1 MSISSDASFRS
12 SGREKGSFYF
22 PELDGLRFF
31 AFLLVF
37 IHHTE
42 LFYMI
47 PQLRFL
53 HDFGWAGVD
62 LFFALS
68 AFLFTKL
75 LLVELQVSG
84 TISFTRF
91 YMRRIFRI
99 WPVYYLYVAISLLLF
114 TIGAHNV
121 LTGEAGLRLIGLLTF
136 TDNIFSAISGY
147 NPIPLVGHLWTIG
160 YEEQFYIF
168 IPLLISMLARFSVKS
183 RLLFLAAASL
193 VFFAVRA
200 VMILYRVPHPA
211 IWVLPVTHFESIAL
225 GMVIGFG
232 GMDLL
237 AGKIRP
243 MLLFAAGVTFFCLMC
258 LLPPIQTVSFLLFA
272 TYALTGLSTALVLQS
287 VISSDRLKRILSTRA
302 LVYLG
307 KRSYGLYVYHFFG
320 IELANRVLAF
330 LPEMPVPDA
339 FSFALSML
347 FTVMMSIVSY
357 RVVERPFLELKKR
370 FEVVASRPV

>member
-1 MSISSDASFRS
+1 MSFSDNASIRD
-12 SGREKGSFYF
+12 SGKKSGVFYF

-42 LFYMI
+42 LFYTI

-75 LLVELQVSG
+75 LLVERQVSG
-84 TISFTRF
+84 AISFRKF
-91 YMRRIFRI
+91 YLRRVFRI
-99 WPVYYLYVAISLLLF
+99 WPVYYLYVAITLALYIVLHHQF
-114 TIGAHNV
+114 
-121 LTGEAGLRLIGLLTF
+121 LTGENGLRLFGLLTF

-147 NPIPLVGHLWTIG
+147 NPIPWVGHLWTIG

-168 IPLLISMLARFSVKS
+168 IPLLISMLGRWRVRA
-183 RLLFLAAASL
+183 RLLLLVAVSL
-193 VFFAVRA
+193 VFFALRS
-200 VMILYRVPHPA
+200 VMIVNHVPHPA
-211 IWVLPVTHFESIAL
+211 IWVLPITHFESIAL

-232 GMDLL
+232 GLDFF
-237 AGKIRP
+237 AGRIQP
-243 MLLFAAGVTFFCLMC
+243 MLLFVGGVVCFCLMN
-258 LLPPIQTVSFLLFA
+258 LLPPIQTISFWLFG

-287 VISSDRLKRILSTRA
+287 AINSEQMKRLLSIKA

-307 KRSYGLYVYHFFG
+307 KRSYGLYLYHFLG
-320 IELANRVLAF
+320 IDLANWLLGF
-330 LPEMPVPDA
+330 LHELPFSDA
-339 FSFALSML
+339 FSFVLSML
-347 FTVMMSIVSY
+347 LTIIMSIVSY
-357 RVVERPFLELKKR
+357 RVIERPFLRLKKR
-370 FEVVASRPV
+370 FEVVESRPV

>member
-1 MSISSDASFRS
+1 MRISNYASLRD
-12 SGREKGSFYF
+12 SGREKSSFYF

-42 LFYMI
+42 LFSTI

-75 LLVELQVSG
+75 LLVERQVSG
-84 TISFTRF
+84 SISFSKF
-91 YMRRIFRI
+91 YLRRVFRI
-99 WPVYYLYVAISLLLF
+99 WPVYYLYVAISLALF
-114 TIGAHNV
+114 TILHHHA
-121 LTGEAGLRLIGLLTF
+121 LTGESGLRLFGLLTF

-147 NPIPLVGHLWTIG
+147 NPVPLVGHLWTIG

-168 IPLLISMLARFSVKS
+168 IPLLISVLARWGVRS
-183 RLLFLAAASL
+183 RLLLLAAVSL
-193 VFFAVRA
+193 VFFALRA
-200 VMILYRVPHPA
+200 VMIVYRVPHPA

-232 GMDLL
+232 GMDLF
-237 AGKIRP
+237 AVKIRP
-243 MLLFAAGVTFFCLMC
+243 MLLFLAGVACFYLMS

-272 TYALTGLSTALVLQS
+272 SYALAGLSTALVLQS
-287 VISSDRLKRILSTRA
+287 AVGSDGMKRFLSA
-302 LVYLG
+302 KVLVYLG
-307 KRSYGLYVYHFFG
+307 KRSYGLYLYHFFG
-320 IELANRVLAF
+320 IDLANWVLGF
-330 LPEMPVPDA
+330 LPELLFPQA
-339 FSFALSML
+339 ASFSLSML
-347 FTVMMSIVSY
+347 FTVVMSIASY
-357 RVVERPFLELKKR
+357 RVVERPFLKLKKR